1 MIEWINPFYSLEI
14 LLQAEMPANP
24 RTCSIFVLTVG
35 VTTIASKNLARV
47 PLYSGTFIGLSAFIT
62 NPNE

>member
-1 MIEWINPFYSLEI
+1 VFIPFYSLEI

-24 RTCSIFVLTVG
+24 KTGSIFVLTLLL
-35 VTTIASKNLARV
+35 TTIASKNLVRA
-47 PLYSGTFIGLSAFIT
+47 LAFIGLSAFIT